1 MNCQR
6 VNDAAVS
13 NKGAQTFVTLKER
26 HSYST
31 ESETFPTSGKLPFT
45 EGASKADNMQHL
57 SLVAQ
62 LPLLKG
68 PDKGGTQNWW
78 IVEGKHAEEEYRGE
92 QEIGTQ
98 KRTGSGKLDTTQ

>member
-13 NKGAQTFVTLKER
+13 NKGAQTFTIWRKD
-26 HSYST
+26 SYSI

-45 EGASKADNMQHL
+45 PGASEADNMYHL

-62 LPLLKG
+62 LPLLTGTDKQGG
-68 PDKGGTQNWW
+68 PQNRSD
-78 IVEGKHAEEEYRGE
+78 VERKQAEEEYRG
-92 QEIGTQ
+92 
-98 KRTGSGKLDTTQ
+98 